1 LFLLCFFR
9 VLKRDAVACSEGVGR
24 AMRGVVEGIG
34 GGEAIIE
41 KGGLE

>member
-9 VLKRDAVACSEGVGR
+9 VLKPDAVACSDGGAGGEGRSG
-24 AMRGVVEGIG
+24 GIG
-34 GGEAIIE
+34 GEETIIE